1 MSDIAR
7 DSIEPFA
14 FFAHGLDEQHR
25 AIAPAAKLP
34 GGFEPNGELR
44 QLGREAQLVER
55 TDHIGGNY
63 DSGSDFMQLARL
75 LVDGYVDIRFTQE
88 QGCREPSEPRSDN
101 GDVQRHGDPPQLRSP
116 AAIPNEGRS
125 ARKASRLPR
134 RARLAVASATRRT
147 GFFPDD
153 L

>member
-1 MSDIAR
+1 MSDVAR
-7 DSIEPFA
+7 DSIEAFA
-14 FFAHGLDEQHR
+14 FFAHRLDEQHR

-75 LVDGYVDIRFTQE
+75 LVDGYVDIRFAQKP
-88 QGCREPSEPRSDN
+88 GCREAPEPAPLRQWRRAMSSRPSS
-101 GDVQRHGDPPQLRSP
+101 
-116 AAIPNEGRS
+116 RS
-125 ARKASRLPR
+125 AARPSRQRRGATGSFPTISDLAARLPPR
-134 RARLAVASATRRT
+134 QT
-147 GFFPDD
+147 
-153 L
+153 